1 MIRFVLLVT
10 LLLFPSVHCK
20 QCTLLVVAELNRD
33 STGPPY
39 SFLTVVKDVS
49 KQGEFVTLTK
59 RTRLYEINTSC
70 KVKEDATLID
80 VMESAENQ
88 GFTYEASWHGQWGAF
103 IDTVNGVY
111 ADSGKRQFWN
121 IMIGLPGNH
130 VTHTIFGHHV
140 KHHYIWA
147 PRDTHH
153 IWASRD
159 THHIWAS
166 RDTHHIWLS
175 RDTYRVWAS
184 RDTHHILA
192 SRDTPLYLGL
202 NPLYFQGKL

>member
-39 SFLTVVKDVS
+39 SFLTVVKD
-49 KQGEFVTLTK
+49 
-59 RTRLYEINTSC
+59 
-70 KVKEDATLID
+70 VKEDATLID

-121 IMIGLPGNH
+121 IMIGLPGE
-130 VTHTIFGHHV
+130 VMKASPLGV
-140 KHHYIWA
+140 SSYK
-147 PRDTHH
+147 PRDGE
-153 IWASRD
+153 
-159 THHIWAS
+159 
-166 RDTHHIWLS
+166 
-175 RDTYRVWAS
+175 RVLFRLKTWG
-184 RDTHHILA
+184 DGIDH
-192 SRDTPLYLGL
+192 Y
-202 NPLYFQGKL
+202 